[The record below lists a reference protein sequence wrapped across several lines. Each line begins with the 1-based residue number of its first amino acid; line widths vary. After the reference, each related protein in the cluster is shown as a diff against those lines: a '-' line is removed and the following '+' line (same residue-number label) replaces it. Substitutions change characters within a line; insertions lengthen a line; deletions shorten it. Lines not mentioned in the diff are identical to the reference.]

1 MRKSLLALAVLGTFA
16 APAVVLADDAAPA
29 AATPDYTLTY
39 NVGAY
44 SQYIFRG
51 ITQTDR
57 KPAIQG
63 GADFTHSSGLY
74 IGTWASNISWLSDIG
89 YAKSS
94 LEWDIYGGYRYT
106 FENGIGI
113 DVGLLNYVY
122 PGSKSANYAGTLA
135 DPYTLEGYA
144 AVSYAWLQAKASV
157 AATDLFGAPNS
168 SGSAYY
174 ELNANYPI
182 PDTAITLI
190 GHAGRQIVENGSQ
203 SATPSYTDWK
213 LGASYTFASS
223 LVVGGYYTD
232 TNLDKSFTGR
242 DDTNVTAFVQKT
254 F

>member
-16 APAVVLADDAAPA
+16 AAPAAVMAEEAA
-29 AATPDYTLTY
+29 AATPDYTITY

-51 ITQTDR
+51 VTQTDR

-63 GADFTHSSGLY
+63 GVDFTHSSGFYL
-74 IGTWASNISWLSDIG
+74 GTWASNVSWLSDAG
-89 YAKSS
+89 YEKSS

-122 PGSKSANYAGTLA
+122 PGSKPALSTAS

-157 AATDLFGAPNS
+157 AATDLFGTPDS

-182 PDTAITLI
+182 PDTAFTLI
-190 GHAGRQIVENGSQ
+190 GHAGRQIIENGSQ
-203 SATPSYTDWK
+203 NLAPSYTDWK

-223 LVVGGYYTD
+223 VIVGAYYTD
-232 TNLDKSFTGR
+232 TNLDKDTTGR